1 MAWQLGLIALGPIGW
16 AAAAVTTAA
25 AVGYGIYKACSEDD
39 TSSTSP
45 AVEKDLML
53 FRGEQAAGKSALLH
67 WIVNN
72 SFDKDYVI
80 TEKHNR
86 KEGYDFIA
94 YDTSGTLDADTEKL
108 KNEIFKNKNYN
119 KNYKIVYVFDV
130 SKYDSKETRHW
141 LNMLLKEKREG
152 ENAGSKIDI
161 IAIGTHANKSGLSKE
176 QIASLEKE
184 IRDLHQVKCR
194 IYELNPDDKKDF
206 HPPLSSSEIKK
217 YILG

>member
-1 MAWQLGLIALGPIGW
+1 MAWQLGMIALGPIGW

-67 WIVNN
+67 WIVND
-72 SFDKDYVI
+72 SFNKDYVI

-94 YDTSGTLDADTEKL
+94 YDTSGTLDADTEIL
-108 KNEIFKNKNYN
+108 KNEILKN

-141 LNMLLKEKREG
+141 LNMLLKEKRER
-152 ENAGSKIDI
+152 ENAGFKINI

-176 QIASLEKE
+176 QIASLENE
-184 IRDLHQVKCR
+184 IRGFQVKCR
-194 IYELNPDDKKDF
+194 IYELNPDPDDRKDF
-206 HPPLSSSEIKK
+206 YPPLSSSEIKK

>member
-1 MAWQLGLIALGPIGW
+1 MAWQLGMIALGPIGW

-45 AVEKDLML
+45 AIEKDLMV

-72 SFDKDYVI
+72 SFNKDYVI
-80 TEKHNR
+80 TEKYKR
-86 KEGYDFIA
+86 EEGYDFIA
-94 YDTSGTLDADTEKL
+94 FDTSGAINADTEKL
-108 KNEIFKNKNYN
+108 KNEIFKNKS
-119 KNYKIVYVFDV
+119 YKMVYVFDV
-130 SKYDSKETRHW
+130 SEYDPKETSHW
-141 LNMLLKEKREG
+141 LNMLLKEKKEG
-152 ENAGSKIDI
+152 ENAGFEIDI
-161 IAIGTHANKSGLSKE
+161 IAIGTHANKSRLSKE
-176 QIASLEKE
+176 QIASLENE
-184 IRDLHQVKCR
+184 IRGFQVKCR
-194 IYELNPDDKKDF
+194 IYELNPDDRKDF

>member
-25 AVGYGIYKACSEDD
+25 TVGYGIYKACSDDD

-45 AVEKDLML
+45 AVEKYLML
-53 FRGEQAAGKSALLH
+53 FRGEQAAGKSALFH

-72 SFDKDYVI
+72 SFDKEDYVI

-108 KNEIFKNKNYN
+108 KNEIFKNKNY
-119 KNYKIVYVFDV
+119 KIVYVFDV

-152 ENAGSKIDI
+152 ENAGFKIDI

-194 IYELNPDDKKDF
+194 IYELNPDDTKDF
-206 HPPLSSSEIKK
+206 HPTLSSSEIKK

>member
-1 MAWQLGLIALGPIGW
+1 MVWQLGMIALGPIGW
-16 AAAAVTTAA
+16 TAAAVTTAA

-67 WIVNN
+67 WIVND
-72 SFDKDYVI
+72 SFNKDYVI

-94 YDTSGTLDADTEKL
+94 YDTSGTLDADTEIL
-108 KNEIFKNKNYN
+108 KNEILKN

-141 LNMLLKEKREG
+141 LNMLLKEKRDG
-152 ENAGSKIDI
+152 ENAGYKIDI

-176 QIASLEKE
+176 EIASLENE
-184 IRDLHQVKCR
+184 IRGFQVKCR
-194 IYELNPDDKKDF
+194 IYELNPDDKNDF
-206 HPPLSSSEIKK
+206 LHPPLSSSEIKK

>member
-1 MAWQLGLIALGPIGW
+1 MAWQLGMIALGPIGW

-25 AVGYGIYKACSEDD
+25 AVGYGIYKACSDDD

-45 AVEKDLML
+45 AVEKVLMV

-94 YDTSGTLDADTEKL
+94 YDTSDKVNADTEKL
-108 KNEIFKNKNYN
+108 KNEILKD

-130 SKYDSKETRHW
+130 SKYDVTETRHW
-141 LNMLLKEKREG
+141 LNMLLKEKRESEKNG
-152 ENAGSKIDI
+152 FQQIDI
-161 IAIGTHANKSGLSKE
+161 VAIGTHANRSGLSKE
-176 QIASLEKE
+176 QIASLENK
-184 IRDLHQVKCR
+184 IRDFQVKCR
-194 IYELNPDDKKDF
+194 IYELNPDDRKDF

-217 YILG
+217 YILE

>member
-25 AVGYGIYKACSEDD
+25 AVGYGIYKACSR
-39 TSSTSP
+39 
-45 AVEKDLML
+45 DLML

-94 YDTSGTLDADTEKL
+94 YDTSGTLDVDTEKL
-108 KNEIFKNKNYN
+108 KNEIFKN

-152 ENAGSKIDI
+152 ENAGFKIDI
-161 IAIGTHANKSGLSKE
+161 IVIGTHANKSGLSKE
-176 QIASLEKE
+176 EIASLENE
-184 IRDLHQVKCR
+184 IRGFQVKCR
-194 IYELNPDDKKDF
+194 IYELNPDDRKDF
-206 HPPLSSSEIKK
+206 HPPLSSNEIKK

>member
-1 MAWQLGLIALGPIGW
+1 MAWQIGLIALGPIGW

-25 AVGYGIYKACSEDD
+25 AVGYGIYKACSDDD

-45 AVEKDLML
+45 VVVKDLIL
-53 FRGEQAAGKSALLH
+53 FTGEQEAGKSALVH

-72 SFDKDYVI
+72 SFNKDYAV
-80 TEKHNR
+80 TETYSTE
-86 KEGYDFIA
+86 EGCDFIA
-94 YDTSGTLDADTEKL
+94 YDTGGAADANTEIL
-108 KNEIFKNKNYN
+108 KNKILKD

-176 QIASLEKE
+176 QIASLENE
-184 IRDLHQVKCR
+184 IRGFQVKCR
-194 IYELNPDDKKDF
+194 IYELNPDDRKDF
-206 HPPLSSSEIKK
+206 HHPPLSSSEIKK

>member
-25 AVGYGIYKACSEDD
+25 AVGYGIYKACSR
-39 TSSTSP
+39 
-45 AVEKDLML
+45 DLIL
-53 FRGEQAAGKSALLH
+53 FRGEQEAGKSALFH

-72 SFDKDYVI
+72 SFDKDYKE
-80 TEKHNR
+80 TEKHN
-86 KEGYDFIA
+86 KKDGYDFIA

-108 KNEIFKNKNYN
+108 KNEIFKN

-206 HPPLSSSEIKK
+206 HPTLSSSEIKK